1 MEVGAAVTRAHAHL
15 ILSHPS
21 VWESGTVTKQQHRL
35 LGGFWLD
42 MDSIQAF
49 LSALPPETIISI
61 IKGKTLSDQE
71 TSANIL
77 EDGKQMEQ
85 W

>member
-1 MEVGAAVTRAHAHL
+1 
-15 ILSHPS
+15 
-21 VWESGTVTKQQHRL
+21 
-35 LGGFWLD
+35 

-61 IKGKTLSDQE
+61 IQGKTLSDQE